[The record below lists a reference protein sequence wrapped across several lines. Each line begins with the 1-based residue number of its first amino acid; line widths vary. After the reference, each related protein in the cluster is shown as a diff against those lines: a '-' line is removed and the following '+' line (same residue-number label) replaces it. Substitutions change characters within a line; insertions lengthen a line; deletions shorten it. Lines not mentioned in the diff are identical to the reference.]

1 MNAKTFLIRL
11 ITLIFLGCLT
21 VYIFIMFVD
30 PYQIN
35 GLNLVNKHG
44 GGSSDRISKPV
55 ILEKMGDDFKMF
67 ILGGSRAGNFKPLMV
82 EQISR
87 QKTYNYSLVNGSL
100 EDYIAAVNHIVHVQ
114 NPKIIYLQLD
124 FYTFNETHSTRNT
137 ILNTPL
143 EKYLSQYIDL
153 KRGTNS
159 YDVPIF
165 FDTTYFSLAAFI
177 DSYKSVKL
185 YLKNRNKDV
194 SPTNTPTQTQKVT
207 LHNDETLSSRDAKN
221 KKVVFTT
228 AGFTNAET
236 IVRRHRLAE
245 RLVVDLFGVEL
256 YRAHTEAHLL
266 EHAISPY
273 LETKILAKLGNPSI
287 SPYGYPIPGSG
298 YVINKNA
305 LKLSKSP
312 INANF
317 IVDRIPVDDQSL
329 LKYLVEN
336 NVTPGQTGS
345 ISEINESAGTISI
358 NCSESEAVFS
368 LSVGD
373 LIWVI
378 PN

>member
-1 MNAKTFLIRL
+1 VTTSKNITSTTNMSVRL
-11 ITLIFLGCLT
+11 SMAMENYLLSIFRLHEEGLPVTITLLAEHLKTIPEAEGLGTSLPS
-21 VYIFIMFVD
+21 VGSMVKRMEREGFI
-30 PYQIN
+30 
-35 GLNLVNKHG
+35 
-44 GGSSDRISKPV
+44 
-55 ILEKMGDDFKMF
+55 
-67 ILGGSRAGNFKPLMV
+67 
-82 EQISR
+82 
-87 QKTYNYSLVNGSL
+87 KT
-100 EDYIAAVNHIVHVQ
+100 
-114 NPKIIYLQLD
+114 
-124 FYTFNETHSTRNT
+124 
-137 ILNTPL
+137 
-143 EKYLSQYIDL
+143 
-153 KRGTNS
+153 
-159 YDVPIF
+159 
-165 FDTTYFSLAAFI
+165 
-177 DSYKSVKL
+177 DS
-185 YLKNRNKDV
+185 
-194 SPTNTPTQTQKVT
+194 
-207 LHNDETLSSRDAKN
+207 KN
-221 KKVVFTT
+221 KKILFTT

-256 YRAHTEAHLL
+256 YKAHTEAHLL

-298 YVINKNA
+298 YVINKKA

-312 INANF
+312 INTNF

-358 NCSESEAVFS
+358 DCSGSEAVFS

>member
-1 MNAKTFLIRL
+1 MTTSKNITSTTNMSVRL
-11 ITLIFLGCLT
+11 SMAMENYLLSIFRLQEEGLPVTITLLAEHLKTIPEAEGLGTSLPS
-21 VYIFIMFVD
+21 VGSMVKRMEREGFV
-30 PYQIN
+30 
-35 GLNLVNKHG
+35 K
-44 GGSSDRISKPV
+44 
-55 ILEKMGDDFKMF
+55 
-67 ILGGSRAGNFKPLMV
+67 
-82 EQISR
+82 
-87 QKTYNYSLVNGSL
+87 
-100 EDYIAAVNHIVHVQ
+100 
-114 NPKIIYLQLD
+114 
-124 FYTFNETHSTRNT
+124 
-137 ILNTPL
+137 
-143 EKYLSQYIDL
+143 
-153 KRGTNS
+153 
-159 YDVPIF
+159 
-165 FDTTYFSLAAFI
+165 I
-177 DSYKSVKL
+177 DS
-185 YLKNRNKDV
+185 
-194 SPTNTPTQTQKVT
+194 
-207 LHNDETLSSRDAKN
+207 KN
-221 KKVVFTT
+221 KRVVFTT

-236 IVRRHRLAE
+236 IVRKHRLAE

-273 LETKILAKLGNPSI
+273 LETKILTKLGNPSI

-298 YVINKNA
+298 YVINKKA

-358 NCSESEAVFS
+358 NCSGSEAVFS

>member
-1 MNAKTFLIRL
+1 VTTSKNITSTTNMSVRL
-11 ITLIFLGCLT
+11 SMAMENYLLSIFRLQEEGLPVTITLLAEHLKTIPEAEGLGTSLPS
-21 VYIFIMFVD
+21 VGSMVKRMEREGFV
-30 PYQIN
+30 
-35 GLNLVNKHG
+35 K
-44 GGSSDRISKPV
+44 
-55 ILEKMGDDFKMF
+55 
-67 ILGGSRAGNFKPLMV
+67 
-82 EQISR
+82 
-87 QKTYNYSLVNGSL
+87 
-100 EDYIAAVNHIVHVQ
+100 
-114 NPKIIYLQLD
+114 
-124 FYTFNETHSTRNT
+124 
-137 ILNTPL
+137 
-143 EKYLSQYIDL
+143 
-153 KRGTNS
+153 
-159 YDVPIF
+159 
-165 FDTTYFSLAAFI
+165 I
-177 DSYKSVKL
+177 DS
-185 YLKNRNKDV
+185 
-194 SPTNTPTQTQKVT
+194 
-207 LHNDETLSSRDAKN
+207 KN
-221 KKVVFTT
+221 KRVVFTT

-236 IVRRHRLAE
+236 IVRKHRLAE

-273 LETKILAKLGNPSI
+273 LETKILTKLGNPSI

-298 YVINKNA
+298 YVINKKA

-358 NCSESEAVFS
+358 NCSGSEAVFS

>member
-1 MNAKTFLIRL
+1 VTTSKNNTSTTNMSVRL
-11 ITLIFLGCLT
+11 SMAMENYLLSIFRLQEEGLPVTITLLAEHLKTIPEAEGLGTSLPS
-21 VYIFIMFVD
+21 VGSMVKRMEREGFV
-30 PYQIN
+30 
-35 GLNLVNKHG
+35 
-44 GGSSDRISKPV
+44 
-55 ILEKMGDDFKMF
+55 
-67 ILGGSRAGNFKPLMV
+67 
-82 EQISR
+82 
-87 QKTYNYSLVNGSL
+87 
-100 EDYIAAVNHIVHVQ
+100 
-114 NPKIIYLQLD
+114 KI
-124 FYTFNETHSTRNT
+124 
-137 ILNTPL
+137 
-143 EKYLSQYIDL
+143 
-153 KRGTNS
+153 
-159 YDVPIF
+159 
-165 FDTTYFSLAAFI
+165 
-177 DSYKSVKL
+177 
-185 YLKNRNKDV
+185 
-194 SPTNTPTQTQKVT
+194 
-207 LHNDETLSSRDAKN
+207 DAKN

-256 YRAHTEAHLL
+256 YRAHNEAHLL

-298 YVINKNA
+298 YVINKKA
-305 LKLSKSP
+305 LKLSKST

-358 NCSESEAVFS
+358 NCSGSEAVFS

>member
-1 MNAKTFLIRL
+1 VTTSKNITSTTNMSVRL
-11 ITLIFLGCLT
+11 SMAMENYLLSIFRLQEEGLPVTITLLAEHLKTIPEAEGLGTSLPS
-21 VYIFIMFVD
+21 VGSMVKRMEREGFV
-30 PYQIN
+30 
-35 GLNLVNKHG
+35 K
-44 GGSSDRISKPV
+44 
-55 ILEKMGDDFKMF
+55 
-67 ILGGSRAGNFKPLMV
+67 
-82 EQISR
+82 
-87 QKTYNYSLVNGSL
+87 
-100 EDYIAAVNHIVHVQ
+100 
-114 NPKIIYLQLD
+114 
-124 FYTFNETHSTRNT
+124 
-137 ILNTPL
+137 
-143 EKYLSQYIDL
+143 
-153 KRGTNS
+153 
-159 YDVPIF
+159 
-165 FDTTYFSLAAFI
+165 I
-177 DSYKSVKL
+177 DS
-185 YLKNRNKDV
+185 
-194 SPTNTPTQTQKVT
+194 
-207 LHNDETLSSRDAKN
+207 KN
-221 KKVVFTT
+221 KRVVFTT

-236 IVRRHRLAE
+236 IVRKHRLAE

-273 LETKILAKLGNPSI
+273 LETKILTKLGNPSI

-298 YVINKNA
+298 YVINKKA

-336 NVTPGQTGS
+336 NVTPGQIGS

-358 NCSESEAVFS
+358 NCSGSEAVFS

>member
-1 MNAKTFLIRL
+1 VTTSKNITSTTNMSVRL
-11 ITLIFLGCLT
+11 SMAMENYLLSIFRLQEEGLPVTITLLAEHLKMIPEAEGLGTSLPS
-21 VYIFIMFVD
+21 VGSMVKRMEREGFV
-30 PYQIN
+30 
-35 GLNLVNKHG
+35 
-44 GGSSDRISKPV
+44 
-55 ILEKMGDDFKMF
+55 
-67 ILGGSRAGNFKPLMV
+67 
-82 EQISR
+82 
-87 QKTYNYSLVNGSL
+87 
-100 EDYIAAVNHIVHVQ
+100 
-114 NPKIIYLQLD
+114 KI
-124 FYTFNETHSTRNT
+124 
-137 ILNTPL
+137 
-143 EKYLSQYIDL
+143 
-153 KRGTNS
+153 
-159 YDVPIF
+159 
-165 FDTTYFSLAAFI
+165 
-177 DSYKSVKL
+177 
-185 YLKNRNKDV
+185 
-194 SPTNTPTQTQKVT
+194 
-207 LHNDETLSSRDAKN
+207 DAKN

-298 YVINKNA
+298 YVINKKA

-312 INANF
+312 INAKF

-358 NCSESEAVFS
+358 NCSGSEAVFS

>member
-1 MNAKTFLIRL
+1 VTTSKNITSTTNMSVRL
-11 ITLIFLGCLT
+11 SMAMENYLLSIFRLQEEGFPVTITLLAEHLKTVPRAEGLGTSLPTVASMVKRMEREGFL
-21 VYIFIMFVD
+21 
-30 PYQIN
+30 
-35 GLNLVNKHG
+35 
-44 GGSSDRISKPV
+44 
-55 ILEKMGDDFKMF
+55 
-67 ILGGSRAGNFKPLMV
+67 
-82 EQISR
+82 
-87 QKTYNYSLVNGSL
+87 
-100 EDYIAAVNHIVHVQ
+100 
-114 NPKIIYLQLD
+114 KI
-124 FYTFNETHSTRNT
+124 
-137 ILNTPL
+137 
-143 EKYLSQYIDL
+143 
-153 KRGTNS
+153 
-159 YDVPIF
+159 
-165 FDTTYFSLAAFI
+165 DT
-177 DSYKSVKL
+177 
-185 YLKNRNKDV
+185 
-194 SPTNTPTQTQKVT
+194 
-207 LHNDETLSSRDAKN
+207 KN

-298 YVINKNA
+298 YVINKKA

-317 IVDRIPVDDQSL
+317 IVDRISVDDQSL

-336 NVTPGQTGS
+336 NITPGQTGS
-345 ISEINESAGTISI
+345 ISGINESAGTISI
-358 NCSESEAVFS
+358 NCSGSEAVFS

>member
-1 MNAKTFLIRL
+1 MTTSKNITSTTNMSVRL
-11 ITLIFLGCLT
+11 SMAMENYLLSIFRLQEEGLPVTITLLAEHLKTIPEAEGLGTSLPS
-21 VYIFIMFVD
+21 VGSMVKRMEREGFV
-30 PYQIN
+30 
-35 GLNLVNKHG
+35 
-44 GGSSDRISKPV
+44 
-55 ILEKMGDDFKMF
+55 
-67 ILGGSRAGNFKPLMV
+67 
-82 EQISR
+82 
-87 QKTYNYSLVNGSL
+87 
-100 EDYIAAVNHIVHVQ
+100 
-114 NPKIIYLQLD
+114 KI
-124 FYTFNETHSTRNT
+124 
-137 ILNTPL
+137 
-143 EKYLSQYIDL
+143 
-153 KRGTNS
+153 
-159 YDVPIF
+159 
-165 FDTTYFSLAAFI
+165 
-177 DSYKSVKL
+177 
-185 YLKNRNKDV
+185 
-194 SPTNTPTQTQKVT
+194 
-207 LHNDETLSSRDAKN
+207 DAKN

-358 NCSESEAVFS
+358 NCSGSEAVFS

-378 PN
+378 HN

>member
-1 MNAKTFLIRL
+1 MTTSKNITSTTNMSVRL
-11 ITLIFLGCLT
+11 SMAMENYLLSIFRLQEEGLPVTITLLAEHLKTIPEAEGLGTSLPS
-21 VYIFIMFVD
+21 VGSMVKRMEREGFV
-30 PYQIN
+30 
-35 GLNLVNKHG
+35 K
-44 GGSSDRISKPV
+44 
-55 ILEKMGDDFKMF
+55 
-67 ILGGSRAGNFKPLMV
+67 
-82 EQISR
+82 
-87 QKTYNYSLVNGSL
+87 
-100 EDYIAAVNHIVHVQ
+100 
-114 NPKIIYLQLD
+114 
-124 FYTFNETHSTRNT
+124 
-137 ILNTPL
+137 
-143 EKYLSQYIDL
+143 
-153 KRGTNS
+153 
-159 YDVPIF
+159 
-165 FDTTYFSLAAFI
+165 I
-177 DSYKSVKL
+177 DS
-185 YLKNRNKDV
+185 
-194 SPTNTPTQTQKVT
+194 
-207 LHNDETLSSRDAKN
+207 KN
-221 KKVVFTT
+221 KRVVFTT

-236 IVRRHRLAE
+236 IVRKHRLAE

-273 LETKILAKLGNPSI
+273 LETKILTKLGNPSI

-298 YVINKNA
+298 YVINKKA

-336 NVTPGQTGS
+336 NVTPGQIGS

-358 NCSESEAVFS
+358 NCSGSEAVFS

>member
-1 MNAKTFLIRL
+1 VTTSKNITSTTNMSVRL
-11 ITLIFLGCLT
+11 SMAMENYLLSIFRLQEEGLPVTITLLAEHLKTIPEAEGLGTSLPS
-21 VYIFIMFVD
+21 VGSMVKRMEREGFV
-30 PYQIN
+30 
-35 GLNLVNKHG
+35 
-44 GGSSDRISKPV
+44 
-55 ILEKMGDDFKMF
+55 
-67 ILGGSRAGNFKPLMV
+67 
-82 EQISR
+82 
-87 QKTYNYSLVNGSL
+87 
-100 EDYIAAVNHIVHVQ
+100 
-114 NPKIIYLQLD
+114 KI
-124 FYTFNETHSTRNT
+124 
-137 ILNTPL
+137 
-143 EKYLSQYIDL
+143 
-153 KRGTNS
+153 
-159 YDVPIF
+159 
-165 FDTTYFSLAAFI
+165 
-177 DSYKSVKL
+177 
-185 YLKNRNKDV
+185 
-194 SPTNTPTQTQKVT
+194 
-207 LHNDETLSSRDAKN
+207 DAKN

-298 YVINKNA
+298 YVINKKA

-336 NVTPGQTGS
+336 HVTPGQIGS

-358 NCSESEAVFS
+358 NCSGSEAVFS

>member
-1 MNAKTFLIRL
+1 MTTSKNITSTTNMSVRL
-11 ITLIFLGCLT
+11 SMAMENYLLSIFRLQEEGLPVTITLLAEHLKMIPEAEGLGTSLPS
-21 VYIFIMFVD
+21 VGSMVKRMEREGFV
-30 PYQIN
+30 
-35 GLNLVNKHG
+35 
-44 GGSSDRISKPV
+44 
-55 ILEKMGDDFKMF
+55 
-67 ILGGSRAGNFKPLMV
+67 
-82 EQISR
+82 
-87 QKTYNYSLVNGSL
+87 
-100 EDYIAAVNHIVHVQ
+100 
-114 NPKIIYLQLD
+114 KI
-124 FYTFNETHSTRNT
+124 
-137 ILNTPL
+137 
-143 EKYLSQYIDL
+143 
-153 KRGTNS
+153 
-159 YDVPIF
+159 
-165 FDTTYFSLAAFI
+165 
-177 DSYKSVKL
+177 
-185 YLKNRNKDV
+185 
-194 SPTNTPTQTQKVT
+194 
-207 LHNDETLSSRDAKN
+207 DAKN

-298 YVINKNA
+298 YVINKKA

-336 NVTPGQTGS
+336 HVTPGQIGS

-358 NCSESEAVFS
+358 NCSGSEAVFS